1 MTADW
6 VAQLADTPWAVLLL
20 GVVTTVDGFFPP
32 VPSESAVVALAAL
45 STAGRGP
52 GLWAVGSVAALGAFA
67 GDQVAY
73 TLGRRLPRGGR
84 SLVRSRRAQ
93 HVLAW
98 AEGALAR
105 RGGVLILAAR
115 FTPGGRVLVNMA
127 AGAVGFPRGRF
138 SAIAALAA
146 VLWAGYS
153 VLLGVGAGHLL
164 AGQHPAVVAGVGVVG
179 GLLLGLVLDRVVRLR
194 LRSRLRPRRGAR
206 DPGEVDDAV
215 RADAPAVP
223 RCGEPPVLSVAGG

>member
-6 VAQLADTPWAVLLL
+6 VGHLADTPWAVVLL
-20 GVVTTVDGFFPP
+20 GLVTVVDGFFPP

-45 STAGRGP
+45 GAAGRGP
-52 GLWAVGSVAALGAFA
+52 GPAVVGVVAALGAFA

-73 TLGRRLPRGGR
+73 TLGRRLPAGGR
-84 SLVRSRRAQ
+84 GVVRSRHGRQ
-93 HVLAW
+93 VLAW
-98 AEGALAR
+98 AESALER

-115 FTPGGRVLVNMA
+115 FTPGGRVLVNVT

-146 VLWAGYS
+146 VLWATGS

-164 AGQHPAVVAGVGVVG
+164 AAHHPLVGMSAGVAG
-179 GLLLGLVLDRVVRLR
+179 GLLVGLVVDRVLR
-194 LRSRLRPRRGAR
+194 LRAAGAARRPALRRTPEVVVCAR
-206 DPGEVDDAV
+206 CADP
-215 RADAPAVP
+215 APAELTFAVHRP
-223 RCGEPPVLSVAGG
+223 A

>member
-6 VAQLADTPWAVLLL
+6 VGQLAATPWAVVLL
-20 GVVTTVDGFFPP
+20 GLVTVVDGFFPP

-45 STAGRGP
+45 GASGRGP
-52 GLWAVGSVAALGAFA
+52 GPVVVGVVAALGAFA

-73 TLGRRLPRGGR
+73 TLGSRLPAGGR
-84 SLVRSRRAQ
+84 GVVRSRHGRQ
-93 HVLAW
+93 VLAW

-115 FTPGGRVLVNMA
+115 FTPGGRVLVNMT

-146 VLWAGYS
+146 VLWATGA

-164 AGQHPAVVAGVGVVG
+164 ADHHPLVGMAVGVAG
-179 GLLLGLVLDRVVRLR
+179 GLLVGLVVDRVLR
-194 LRSRLRPRRGAR
+194 LRAAAGRRPAPRRVPESAPCAR
-206 DPGEVDDAV
+206 CADPAPVELTFAV
-215 RADAPAVP
+215 HRPA
-223 RCGEPPVLSVAGG
+223 

>member
-6 VAQLADTPWAVLLL
+6 VGQVAGTPWAVVLL
-20 GVVTTVDGFFPP
+20 GLVTVVDGFFPP

-45 STAGRGP
+45 GASGRGP
-52 GLWAVGSVAALGAFA
+52 GPLVVAAVAALGAFT

-73 TLGRRLPRGGR
+73 TLGRRLPGGGR
-84 SLVRSRRAQ
+84 GLVRSRQGRQ
-93 HVLAW
+93 VLAW

-105 RGGVLILAAR
+105 RGAALILAAR
-115 FTPGGRVLVNMA
+115 FTPGGRVLVNMT

-146 VLWAGYS
+146 VLWAACS

-164 AGQHPAVVAGVGVVG
+164 AGHHPLVGMAVGVVG
-179 GLLLGLVLDRVVRLR
+179 GLLVGLVVDRVLR
-194 LRSRLRPRRGAR
+194 LRAAGVLRLPGPRPAPSAR
-206 DPGEVDDAV
+206 VACARCAEPAPVELTFAV
-215 RADAPAVP
+215 HRPA
-223 RCGEPPVLSVAGG
+223 